1 MPTMSAR
8 FRYAVAVALVMSALP
23 FAEASA
29 QTAATVP
36 VYDATQLALSR
47 YTVLKRLGVG
57 DWRSAFGLGGHADL
71 AAAQNAL
78 VSQASGLGADGIINL
93 VCFDQTDRL
102 IWRKGY
108 YCYGNAI
115 QLKK

>member
-1 MPTMSAR
+1 MSAHP
-8 FRYAVAVALVMSALP
+8 RYAIVAAFAVLALP
-23 FAEASA
+23 LPEASA
-29 QTAATVP
+29 QTAGTVP
-36 VYDATQLALSR
+36 VYDSTQISLSR

-57 DWRSAFGLGGHADL
+57 DWRSAFGIGGHDDL

-78 VSQASGLGADGIINL
+78 VRQAAGLGADGIVNL

-102 IWRKGY
+102 FRRKGY

-115 QLKK
+115 RLKK